1 VTGARSIISPIRL
14 MDGGA
19 DILAAQIIN
28 HNRAMEG
35 NRAKRPLVR
44 YSLRVCVTSYD
55 ELAIQN
61 IAEEERPWA
70 IIMTRAPSQPHF
82 ERVKIAAVRR
92 PICPI
97 DE

>member
-1 VTGARSIISPIRL
+1 
-14 MDGGA
+14 M
-19 DILAAQIIN
+19 
-28 HNRAMEG
+28 
-35 NRAKRPLVR
+35 
-44 YSLRVCVTSYD
+44 TS
-55 ELAIQN
+55 LAIQN
-61 IAEEERPWA
+61 IPEEEPPWA